1 MLPAINGIVAGKRK
15 ADFGSKERKPDRRA
29 PGGSCLI
36 ATRRNSPNQAVASV
50 HIHGGSR
57 PEQGSGSRIS
67 SESSTP
73 RWRSAAG
80 FPRLLTKLERV
91 GLAGRDLA
99 QVEQEL
105 DPARVLVRCQ
115 SRLHV
120 GLHLLSERRAASGCS
135 RASGSS
141 LSRSLGCAPTLVMP
155 FL

>member
-36 ATRRNSPNQAVASV
+36 ATRRNSPNQAVASA

-99 QVEQEL
+99 QVGQEL

-120 GLHLLSERRAASGCS
+120 GLRSEEHTSELQSRRDLVCRLLLEKKKNSTIIT
-135 RASGSS
+135 S
-141 LSRSLGCAPTLVMP
+141 L
-155 FL
+155 